1 MGLNWLFLL
10 FVLGDSLLVNVSGNI
25 VFPVQHKFKGRERN
39 LSALKAHDVRRH
51 GRFLFDID
59 LELGGN
65 GQPSET
71 GLVFLFLYH
80 FSSLGL
86 RFYFII
92 IFSFYMNSGFTLFLS
107 VLFCDGNLA
116 GIGVSWSLVVFFF
129 LVVSFLMI
137 VLV

>member
-1 MGLNWLFLL
+1 MDLSWLLLLLLFLL
-10 FVLGDSLLVNVSGNI
+10 FLGDSLLVNVSGNI

-71 GLVFLFLYH
+71 GLVFLFLFN

-86 RFYFII
+86 RFYF
-92 IFSFYMNSGFTLFLS
+92 LFLY
-107 VLFCDGNLA
+107 
-116 GIGVSWSLVVFFF
+116 FFF
-129 LVVSFLMI
+129 LSIRILGLLCFFLFCSVMVI
-137 VLV
+137 